1 VGQPPVF
8 LLRDIPE
15 PERYLCLDGIP
26 HEVDVV
32 FGDAVLLK
40 KAASIGKTAGLVVAC
55 SAETYVA
62 ELWLAA

>member
-40 KAASIGKTAGLVVAC
+40 KAASLERLPG
-55 SAETYVA
+55 S
-62 ELWLAA
+62 